1 MSNEDTDKDDLT
13 PDEPFLNE
21 IIAKEE
27 IDVLLDEK
35 IFINAKKYSEQGVEE
50 IDQFHPDD
58 NLIIK
63 GNNLLA
69 LHTLKEKYR
78 GKVKFIYIDPP
89 YLFDR
94 KKASDAFDYNSEFK
108 TSTWLTFMK
117 NRLEVARELLA
128 DDGVIFVSIS
138 NYGQAYLKLLMD
150 YVFGQKNYIETFIW
164 KNTDNADSLGMKS
177 RVSIEFIH
185 AYEKVFQP
193 QKKWKGRLSQNDDA
207 PLLNAS
213 NSVGV
218 LNFPAG
224 SIRFNLSDG
233 MYKKGEY
240 PSLEALT
247 NIEVKNGVNKDEV
260 TLKGKFKWGQTYLDN
275 EIERGTYF
283 LIKSNRFSIRYQ
295 KPEASIV
302 APEKFINHKY
312 LSKAIGIGTNEDSQ
326 SHLKEMAIDFSYSKP
341 ESLIA
346 FLI

>member
-89 YLFDR
+89 YLFEA
-94 KKASDAFDYNSEFK
+94 KKSSDAFSYNSNFK

-128 DDGVIFVSIS
+128 DDGAIFVSIS

-150 YVFGQKNYIETFIW
+150 DIFGQKNYIETFIW

-185 AYEKVFQP
+185 AYEKVYQP
-193 QKKWKGRLSQNDDA
+193 KKKWKGRPSANDDA

-218 LNFPAG
+218 LTFPKG
-224 SIRFNLSDG
+224 TIHFNIPDG
-233 MYKKGEY
+233 TYEKGVY
-240 PSLEALT
+240 PSLEVLT
-247 NIEVKNGVNKDEV
+247 DIEVKDGKNINEV
-260 TLKGKFKWGQTYLDN
+260 MLKGKFKWGQQNLEN
-275 EIERGTYF
+275 EIKAETYF

-295 KPEASIV
+295 KLKASII
-302 APEKFINHKY
+302 APEKFIDQVY
-312 LSKAIGIGTNEDSQ
+312 LSKAIGVGTNEDSQ
-326 SHLKEMAIDFSYSKP
+326 SHLK
-341 ESLIA
+341 
-346 FLI
+346 